1 MDPKSVQYIGYSMWA
16 KDLSLKEPSLNNSF
30 FTSLNI
36 SSKRKFETKYKDYF
50 KNKPHALAM
59 LSYDLIG
66 LISKINSFDSM
77 FKHEMLFSD
86 AGFVGITSW
95 FKFNRNGK
103 VLRKPF
109 IYHIKNQKF
118 QIIN

>member
-1 MDPKSVQYIGYSMWA
+1 M
-16 KDLSLKEPSLNNSF
+16 PSIDNNLLTRFQLGNVNKRLAEDQRS
-30 FTSLNI
+30 I
-36 SSKRKFETKYKDYF
+36 VDSSKRKFETKYKDYF

-77 FKHEMLFSD
+77 FKHEMLFYD
-86 AGFVGITSW
+86 EGFIGITSW

-118 QIIN
+118 KIIN